1 MQPQRETMTD
11 SLADIIQ
18 LLHLGFKNGILTV
31 ERGAGTSVEEG
42 YIVFNNGRVVEARVG
57 HYTGLTAFNY
67 LNSWRTC
74 RFSFTNN
81 ATVLPQPSQTSPLS
95 LRSDSAPLVNTFT
108 NNGMPPAAQNGGSG
122 QFYTRPVSSPTF
134 PVRLDAGEIT
144 LQHPET
150 MSLQRSHRRLLL
162 LINGQRNINEL
173 ARLMARTIEEVQALL
188 DELEHAGL
196 IRQ

>member
-1 MQPQRETMTD
+1 MTD

-18 LLHLGFKNGILTV
+18 LLHLGFKNGVLTV
-31 ERGAGTSVEEG
+31 ERDAGTSVEEG
-42 YIVFNNGRVVEARVG
+42 YIVFNNGRVVEAKVG

-74 RFSFTNN
+74 RFSFSTH
-81 ATVLPQPSQTSPLS
+81 AMVLPPPSQTSPPS
-95 LRSDSAPLVNTFT
+95 LRSDSSPLVNTFT
-108 NNGMPPAAQNGGSG
+108 HNGIPPAGQNGGSNHY
-122 QFYTRPVSSPTF
+122 YTRPVSPSTF

-144 LQHPET
+144 LQHPEA
-150 MSLQRSHRRLLL
+150 MPLQRSHRRLLL
-162 LINGQRNINEL
+162 LINGQRNVNEL